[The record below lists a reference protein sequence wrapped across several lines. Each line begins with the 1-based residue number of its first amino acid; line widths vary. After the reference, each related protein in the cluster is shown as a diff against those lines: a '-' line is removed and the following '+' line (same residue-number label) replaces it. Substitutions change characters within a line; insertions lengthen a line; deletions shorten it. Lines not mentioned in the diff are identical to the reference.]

1 MTTAVGLLP
10 RSREASAAM
19 PEAAEDAFRSEQYR
33 VLGHRIEQ
41 LAAEGRKV
49 VAITSAVGGDGKT
62 TVSVELARSLAQRP
76 GARVLLIDAD
86 LRRGSVAQQLG
97 LDGTLGPG
105 LSGAL
110 ESNTPPLDAVVACPP
125 PSNLSL
131 LPAGAT
137 PQAPYELLRSPG
149 VGALLAAARERFD
162 SVLVDTPPVVPVADV
177 RALSQWVDG
186 VILVV
191 TAHQTPREL
200 VFEAL
205 SAMDPEK
212 LVGLVFN
219 GDDQPLSRRYR
230 SYYGYA
236 DQGSGSG
243 WLAGLRRLLR

>member
-1 MTTAVGLLP
+1 MTTAVDLLP
-10 RSREASAAM
+10 RPRVAAAPA
-19 PEAAEDAFRSEQYR
+19 PEAAQDAFHAEQYR
-33 VLGHRIEQ
+33 VLGHIVEQ
-41 LAAEGRKV
+41 LAAGGRKV

-76 GARVLLIDAD
+76 DARVLLIDAD
-86 LRRGSVAQQLG
+86 LRRGSVARQLG
-97 LDGTLGPG
+97 LDGAVGPG

-110 ESNTPPLDAVVACPP
+110 ESKTPPLDAVVACPP

-131 LPAGAT
+131 LPAGDT

-149 VGALLAAARERFD
+149 VGALLAAARERYD
-162 SVLVDTPPVVPVADV
+162 CVLVDTPPVVPVADV
-177 RALSQWVDG
+177 HALSQWVDG

-200 VFEAL
+200 VSEAL

-219 GDDQPLSRRYR
+219 GDDEPLSRRYR

-236 DQGSGSG
+236 DEAPGSG
-243 WLAGLRRLLR
+243 WLAPLRRLLR